1 MKEINMAQNLNKGK
15 VVLYSAGGC
24 GINIAS
30 KLLKYEKNTVTGF
43 ADLDVV
49 FLDTS
54 HANLDRNQQH
64 DKTYVVDGLDG
75 SGKIRAENH
84 KQIGEC
90 ILDILQ
96 TFKPGDLNIVLSSG
110 SGGSGSVISPS
121 LVQELLLRNLPTIV
135 ITVGSTDSRIEL
147 ENTIKTLKSYDAIA
161 QIRKAPVNSIY
172 FENSKESPRR
182 ENDKAIT
189 TNILALMALFSKEN
203 KELDSSD
210 LHNWLF
216 YNRVTSY
223 DPHLSHLD
231 LYPGEVKVNKP
242 KTVISVATLLL
253 DGEDT
258 STNANLEYQCVGYTS
273 KEVME
278 NFESKLPLHFGIV
291 DGVFTEITKRLNKM
305 LVDFDEEKKARL
317 MHSSITSEKDKPTS
331 IGLVL

>member
-1 MKEINMAQNLNKGK
+1 MAQDALKGK
-15 VVLYSAGGC
+15 VVVFAAGGC

-30 KLLKYEKNTVTGF
+30 NLLKYETEKIEGL
-43 ADLDVV
+43 ADLDIV

-54 HANLDRNQQH
+54 HANLDRKQKH

-110 SGGSGSVISPS
+110 SGGSGSVIAPS
-121 LVQELLLRNLPTIV
+121 LVQELLQRNIPVVV

-161 QIRKAPVNSIY
+161 QIRKAPVNSMY
-172 FENSKESPRR
+172 FQNSKESPRR
-182 ENDKAIT
+182 DNDA
-189 TNILALMALFSKEN
+189 NICMNIIALLALFSKQN

-231 LYPGEVKVNKP
+231 FYWGDVKIAKP
-242 KTVISVATLLL
+242 KSVITVATLLN

-258 STNANLEYQCVGYTS
+258 STSANVEYQCVGYTT
-273 KEVME
+273 KEMMT
-278 NFESKLPLHFGIV
+278 FLKAESPLHVAIV
-291 DGVFTEITKRLNKM
+291 DGVFTIIVKELNKA
-305 LVDFDEEKKARL
+305 LSEFDEEKKARL
-317 MHSSITSEKDKPTS
+317 IHTGITSEKDRPTAT
-331 IGLVL
+331 GLVL

>member
-1 MKEINMAQNLNKGK
+1 MAQNPIKGK
-15 VVLYSAGGC
+15 VNVYACGGC

-30 KLLKYEKNTVTGF
+30 KLIEYENNNVEGL
-43 ADLDVV
+43 ADLDVI

-54 HANLDRNQQH
+54 YANLNRNKEH
-64 DKTYVVDGLDG
+64 NKTYVVDGLDG

-96 TFKPGDLNIVLSSG
+96 TFKPSDLNIVLSSG

-172 FENSKESPRR
+172 FENSKDNPRKD
-182 ENDKAIT
+182 NDQNIV
-189 TNILALMALFSKEN
+189 TNILALLALFSKQN

-231 LYPGEVKVNKP
+231 FYMDEVKVAKP

-253 DGEDT
+253 DGDDT
-258 STNANLEYQCVGYTS
+258 STNSNLEYQCVGYTT
-273 KEVME
+273 KEVMQIF
-278 NFESKLPLHFGIV
+278 NAKNPMHIGIV
-291 DGVFTEITKRLNKM
+291 DGVFTEIVKKLNKT
-305 LVDFDEEKKARL
+305 LVEFDEEKKARM
-317 MHSSITSEKDKPTS
+317 MHSSITNEKDKPTS